1 VHYETEIRKLAGETL
16 ALQTLLVS
24 LCTRLF
30 SRDPS
35 LRPVISDAFD
45 QAASFLEDLTIKA
58 GKTVPPEHLAHSLRI
73 IEELR
78 AATLGDQSQPKHGV

>member
-1 VHYETEIRKLAGETL
+1 
-16 ALQTLLVS
+16 
-24 LCTRLF
+24 
-30 SRDPS
+30 
-35 LRPVISDAFD
+35 VISDAFD